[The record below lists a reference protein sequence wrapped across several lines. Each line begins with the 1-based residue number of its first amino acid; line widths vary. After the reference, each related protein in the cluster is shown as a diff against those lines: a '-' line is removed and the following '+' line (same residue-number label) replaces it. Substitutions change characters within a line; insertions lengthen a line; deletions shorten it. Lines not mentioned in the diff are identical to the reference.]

1 MLLSVS
7 GKKYGYDIDLD
18 VAMDSSRSGD
28 AGVPHGVELLAFATA
43 ANLRSAELPA
53 ARDALRA
60 VVGNEGVLEAA
71 ATVAAFNGLV
81 RVADGTGIQLDPSM
95 LTSTAE
101 SREHL
106 GIEAFGGAASSATAD
121 TTARRTSDNEV
132 LALFD

>member
-7 GKKYGYDIDLD
+7 GETYGYEVELD
-18 VAMDSSRSGD
+18 VAMDSNLDGD

-43 ANLRSAELPA
+43 ANHRSLDLPA
-53 ARDALRA
+53 MREALRA
-60 VVGNEGVLEAA
+60 VAGDEGVLEAA

-95 LTSTAE
+95 LSFTADT
-101 SREHL
+101 REAL
-106 GIEAFGGAASSATAD
+106 GIEEFGGAANSVDAA
-121 TTARRTSDNEV
+121 TTARRSSDNEV

>member
-7 GKKYGYDIDLD
+7 GAKYGYDIDLD
-18 VAMDSSRSGD
+18 VAMDSSKPGD

-43 ANLRSAELPA
+43 ANQRSDDLDA
-53 ARDALRA
+53 AREALRA
-60 VVGNEGVLEAA
+60 VVGDEGLLEAA

-101 SREHL
+101 TREQL
-106 GIEAFGGAASSATAD
+106 GIEAFGGAANSADAMTE
-121 TTARRTSDNEV
+121 ARRTSDNEV

>member
-7 GKKYGYDIDLD
+7 GDKHGYDIDLD
-18 VAMDSSRSGD
+18 VAMDSSLEGD
-28 AGVPHGVELLAFATA
+28 AGVPHGAELLAFATA
-43 ANLRSAELPA
+43 ANQRSANLVA
-53 ARDALRA
+53 ARDALSD
-60 VVGNEGVLEAA
+60 VVGDEGVLEAA

-101 SREHL
+101 TREAL
-106 GIEAFGGAASSATAD
+106 GIEDFGGAANSDGAD
-121 TTARRTSDNEV
+121 TAARRNSDNEV

>member
-7 GKKYGYDIDLD
+7 GEKYGYDIDLD

-28 AGVPHGVELLAFATA
+28 AGVPHGVELLAFSTA
-43 ANLRSAELPA
+43 ANQRA
-53 ARDALRA
+53 ADLADVRTALTAA
-60 VVGNEGVLEAA
+60 VGEEGMLEAA

-95 LTSTAE
+95 LTFTADTRKE
-101 SREHL
+101 L
-106 GIEAFGGAASSATAD
+106 GIERFGGAANSADAEA
-121 TTARRTSDNEV
+121 TARRNSDNEV

>member
-7 GKKYGYDIDLD
+7 GEKQGLTVDLD
-18 VAMDSSRSGD
+18 VAVDSTRSGD
-28 AGVPHGVELLAFATA
+28 AGVPHGAELLAFATA
-43 ANLRSAELPA
+43 ANNRSDDLDA

-60 VVGNEGVLEAA
+60 VVGAEGVLEAA

-101 SREHL
+101 TRERL
-106 GIEAFGGAASSATAD
+106 GLENFGGAANSVDAPTAP
-121 TTARRTSDNEV
+121 RRTSDEPV
-132 LALFD
+132 RSLFD